1 MNFHFDWGDLAFGSK
16 KPIDSLNA
24 TFIAAPRDISVER
37 FKQLVKTYLPKGNI
51 VLGIS
56 QEPYVIGMEDQAQF
70 RMLRPAKVQAII
82 DKVNT
87 SPSKYKIY
95 TLRYFQREA
104 KYVFEKLKFTKVLLV
119 NGSWHLSFH
128 HTPSYYALVNRHT
141 DYAYISPFTDDAE
154 AIAYDE
160 WAAKEHTKRL
170 KKVLPTKGHFTETE
184 MLDLAREV
192 AKCSFDYTYQA
203 GVVLGKK
210 TAKGYRLLTWS
221 FNRVVPYQTYAF
233 HHGSL
238 REKNFSPAN
247 DLNFYDTVHAETELL
262 IKAGKQKIDLTG
274 TTLFINLL
282 PCPTCGRM
290 IAETDIAEVIYSLD
304 HSDGYTLNVLEA
316 SGKQVRRVVLR

>member
-1 MNFHFDWGDLAFGSK
+1 MNFDWGDLAFGSK
-16 KPIDSLNA
+16 KPVDALNA

-37 FKQLVKTYLPKGNI
+37 FKQLVKAYLPKGNI
-51 VLGIS
+51 MLGVS
-56 QEPYVIGMEDQAQF
+56 QEPYVIGMEDQVQF

-87 SPSKYKIY
+87 SSSKYKIY
-95 TLRYFQREA
+95 TLRYFQRET
-104 KYVFEKLKFTKVLLV
+104 KYVFEKLKFTKVLLI

-128 HTPSYYALVNRHT
+128 HTPGYYALVNRHI
-141 DYAYISPFTDDAE
+141 DYQLISPFTDEAE
-154 AIAYDE
+154 ATAYDT

-170 KKVLPTKGHFTETE
+170 QTVLPTKGYFTEAE
-184 MLDLAREV
+184 MLELAREV

-210 TAKGYRLLTWS
+210 TAKGYRLLTWA
-221 FNRVVPYQTYAF
+221 FNRVVPYQTYAL

-262 IKAGKQKIDLTG
+262 IKACAQKIDLKD

-290 IAETDIAEVIYSLD
+290 IAETDITEVIYSLD
-304 HSDGYTLNVLEA
+304 HSDGYTLNVLEVA
-316 SGKQVRRVVLR
+316 GKQVRRVVRR